1 MSGNE
6 WDHEVKD
13 KTIEHAVKMYLLPKA
28 IYRFDISVKIPMILV
43 IEL

>member
-6 WDHEVKD
+6 WDYEVKN
-13 KTIEHAVKMYLLPKA
+13 KAIEHAVKMYLLPKA

-43 IEL
+43 IEI